1 MNLGKYK
8 KLFKKIKIKDTEIK
22 NRLIMAPMATRFASF
37 NGEVTERLIRYYQE
51 RAKGGVGLITVEA
64 TAVSREGIGWKNNL
78 SVYDDR
84 YILGLKKLTEALHEH
99 GAKVALEIFHTG
111 SKAPAAITGQQPVAP
126 SAVCQSDGIAPRE
139 LEVQEIKELVKKF
152 GAAAKRAKAAGFDIV
167 NIHMAHGYLINQF
180 LSPLT
185 NRRTDA
191 YGCSTEK
198 RARFSV
204 EAIKEV
210 RKQVGDDFPVFCRLT
225 AEEGMGDVG
234 IDVNESIKIAP
245 ILEDA
250 GADVIDISGGAF
262 NKPYLTEGTY
272 SLEPG
277 FLVYLAEAIKKV
289 VNIPVTIVGKIKRP
303 ELAEEILQKGSAD
316 FIVLGRTLIADPF
329 WPEKALKNREKEIVP
344 CISCV
349 QGCTGRLGKDL
360 DISCTVNPGVGRE
373 GMFYNNR
380 LCHPK
385 EVVVASAGVSGMYAA
400 SELAKQGHQVMLLE
414 KKSYLGGQINLAIV
428 PCHKARDLK
437 PLLDY
442 LKSQLKMNQVDVH
455 LNEEVTIESIQ
466 QYKPDVIVQ
475 ATGAEAR
482 TIKIP
487 VTEKMNVLSAWDVLR
502 KRNCP
507 GENIAVIGG
516 GEVGLETAEF
526 ITTVLGKKVFVFE
539 VLSEYGKDMNLHEKN
554 FLLQRLEDSDI
565 EIFTQAKVMGMKG
578 NQLHFK
584 WGDLEEVIE
593 PIDTIIFSIGSQS
606 HQGEIFKDL
615 DISVYSIGDCIVPR
629 RMFEAFHSVYMM
641 KYKL

>member
-1 MNLGKYK
+1 MDLGKYE
-8 KLFKKIKIKDTEIK
+8 KLFKKIKIKNTEIK

-84 YILGLKKLTEALHEH
+84 YIPGLKKLTEALHEH
-99 GAKVALEIFHTG
+99 GAKVSLEIFHTG
-111 SKAPAAITGQQPVAP
+111 SKAPADITGQQPVAP
-126 SAVCQSDGIAPRE
+126 SAVYQSGGIAPRE
-139 LEVQEIKELVKKF
+139 LEVQEITELVKKF

-191 YGCSTEK
+191 YGGSTER

-204 EAIKEV
+204 EVIKEV

-225 AEEGMGDVG
+225 AEEGMGDIG
-234 IDVNESIKIAP
+234 IDVNESMKIAP

-250 GADVIDISGGAF
+250 GADVIDISGGASD
-262 NKPYLTEGTY
+262 KPYLIEGTY
-272 SLEPG
+272 SLKPG
-277 FLVYLAEAIKKV
+277 FLVYLAKAIKKV
-289 VNIPVTIVGKIKRP
+289 VHIPVTIVGKIKRP
-303 ELAEEILQKGSAD
+303 EFAEEILQKGIAD
-316 FIVLGRTLIADPF
+316 FIVLGRSLIADPL
-329 WPEKALKNREKEIVP
+329 WPEKVLKNREKEIVP

-373 GMFYNNR
+373 EMFDNTQ

-385 EVVVASAGVSGMYAA
+385 KVLVAGAGIAGMYAA
-400 SELAKQGHQVMLLE
+400 SELAKQGHQVTLIE
-414 KKSYLGGQINLAIV
+414 KKSYLGGQINLAAV
-428 PCHKARDLK
+428 LCHKVRDLK

-442 LKSQLKMNQVDVH
+442 LKFQLEINQVDVH
-455 LNEEVTIESIQ
+455 LNEEVTIESIR

-475 ATGAEAR
+475 ATGAEPR
-482 TIKIP
+482 MIKIP
-487 VTEKMNVLSAWDVLR
+487 GTKKMNVLSAWDVLR
-502 KRNCP
+502 KKACP

-526 ITTVLGKKVFVFE
+526 ITTVLGKKVVVFE
-539 VLSEYGKDMNLHEKN
+539 VLSEYGKDMNRHEKN
-554 FLLQRLEDSDI
+554 FLMQRLEDSNI
-565 EIFTQAKVMGMKG
+565 EIFTQAKVIGMKG

-606 HQGEIFKDL
+606 HRGEIFKDL
-615 DISVYSIGDCIVPR
+615 NISVYLIGDCIVPR
-629 RMFEAFHSVYMM
+629 RMFEAFHSGYML
-641 KYKL
+641 KYKI